1 MENYLDTSKCEE
13 SRDDDQ
19 SCTKEELQINNDQ
32 SLGVI
37 DSNFKVDT

>member
-1 MENYLDTSKCEE
+1 MDNYSDTSKCED

-32 SLGVI
+32 SLGAI
-37 DSNFKVDT
+37 DSNFKNDT